1 MANKATKTKDT
12 NFEQDLAEA
21 IDHVIQS
28 HSYIPVGETKEII
41 NKTATRMLSELGY
54 DSWLKIQANKKIIA
68 DTSDRLG
75 YEAYKAKQNGTPNDD
90 DPQIENLQR
99 YMKQAESRMA
109 LAKIVFEALTPS
121 FIAVHGRV
129 PELQDWVTVQE
140 QRKEYRRRTA

>member
-1 MANKATKTKDT
+1 MAYKATKTKDSS
-12 NFEQDLAEA
+12 FEQDFAESV
-21 IDHVIQS
+21 DDVIKS

-75 YEAYKAKQNGTPNDD
+75 YIAYKAKQNGTPNDD

-121 FIAVHGRV
+121 FIAIHGRV
-129 PELQDWVTVQE
+129 PELQDWITVQD

>member
-1 MANKATKTKDT
+1 MAYKATKTKASS
-12 NFEQDLAEA
+12 FEQDFAESV
-21 IDHVIQS
+21 DHVIKS

-99 YMKQAESRMA
+99 YMRQAEARMA
-109 LAKIVFEALTPS
+109 LAKIVYQALDQS
-121 FIAVHGRV
+121 FIAIHGRV